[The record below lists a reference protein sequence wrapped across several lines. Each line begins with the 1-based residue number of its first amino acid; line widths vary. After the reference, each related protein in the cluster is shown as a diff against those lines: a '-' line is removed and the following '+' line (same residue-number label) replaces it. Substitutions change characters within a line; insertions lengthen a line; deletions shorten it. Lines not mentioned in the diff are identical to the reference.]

1 MRYTPQTE
9 LDRERMLQT
18 IGLERIEQLYSQIPS
33 SLRARATINL
43 PPGLTEPEV
52 KKRLSRL
59 ASENAAAPDW
69 SLFLGGGIYQH
80 FIPSAVDA
88 VISRSEFLTCYTP
101 YQPEVSQGTLQVLYE
116 FQTLICQLTGMEV
129 SNAGVY
135 DGASAAA
142 EAVLMSRRIQRET
155 RRRVLVSRAL
165 HPHYRAV
172 IATYLNNLDDVEFIE
187 VPFGANGGTDP
198 DRLAS
203 VLDERAMCV
212 IVGYPNF
219 FGVIE
224 DLSGLHAACARAGA
238 QLISVTT
245 EPLSLGLLKPPGAY
259 GVDIAVGEGQSLG
272 VPMNF
277 GGPAF
282 GFFAARKKFMRN
294 LPGRLVGET
303 LDGQGRR
310 GFVLTLATREQHIR
324 REKATSNI
332 CTSQTLCTTAAT
344 VYLSLLGK
352 TGLRR
357 LAEVNVTRAHETH
370 ARLIEEANLE
380 SCFSGPFFNEFVVRA
395 GDVARLEERC
405 AAAKIVPGIALAR
418 WYPELSGCLLVCVT
432 EMNERE
438 EMERLVRT
446 VSSQA

>member
-1 MRYTPQTE
+1 
-9 LDRERMLQT
+9 MLRT
-18 IGLERIEQLYSQIPS
+18 IGLDRIEQLYDQVPL
-33 SLRARATINL
+33 SLRARAKISL
-43 PPGLTEPEV
+43 PAGLTEPEV
-52 KKRLSRL
+52 KKRLAWL
-59 ASENAAAPDW
+59 ASQNAAASDW
-69 SLFLGGGIYQH
+69 SFFLGGGIYQH

-88 VISRSEFLTCYTP
+88 VISRSEFLTSYTP

-165 HPHYRAV
+165 HPQYRAV
-172 IATYLNNLDDVEFIE
+172 ITTYLKNLGDVELIE
-187 VPFGANGGTDP
+187 VPFTAGGITDA
-198 DRLAS
+198 DLLAS
-203 VLDERAMCV
+203 MLDDRAMCV

-224 DLSGLHAACARAGA
+224 DLAALQAACARGGV

-245 EPLSLGLLKPPGAY
+245 EPLALGLLKPPGAY

-272 VPMNF
+272 VPMSL

-282 GFFAARKKFMRN
+282 GFFTAQKRFMRN

-303 LDGQGRR
+303 LDNEGRR

-357 LAEVNVTRAHETH
+357 IAEVNVGRAHETH
-370 ARLIEEANLE
+370 ARLIEQ
-380 SCFSGPFFNEFVVRA
+380 
-395 GDVARLEERC
+395 
-405 AAAKIVPGIALAR
+405 AKL
-418 WYPELSGCLLVCVT
+418 
-432 EMNERE
+432 
-438 EMERLVRT
+438 
-446 VSSQA
+446 